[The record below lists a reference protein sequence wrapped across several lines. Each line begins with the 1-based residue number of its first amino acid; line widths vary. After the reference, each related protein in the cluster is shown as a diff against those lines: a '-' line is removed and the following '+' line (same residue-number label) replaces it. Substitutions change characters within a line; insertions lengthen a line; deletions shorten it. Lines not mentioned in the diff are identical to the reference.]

1 MFRSLHQWCEAQQ
14 QNIAF
19 AKDAKTMDFHTN
31 IFTCNAKFT
40 PTSNDMADKRLLG
53 LRAQKDELVEGDD
66 AISVRIGFLEESKNF
81 SVTNVA
87 AAVSIRGA
95 KQV

>member
-1 MFRSLHQWCEAQQ
+1 
-14 QNIAF
+14 
-19 AKDAKTMDFHTN
+19 
-31 IFTCNAKFT
+31 
-40 PTSNDMADKRLLG
+40 MADKRLLG

-66 AISVRIGFLEESKNF
+66 AISVSVSFLEESKNF
-81 SVTNVA
+81 SVTDVA